1 MKLTNEVQII
11 RELAKKV
18 REIAELPE
26 MEIRRKQWYNHN
38 DLKSEKPM
46 ILCFP
51 EGAWVEIFDES
62 QLVCNDFVL
71 RTYENTLRKKIYWY
85 EHINDD
91 NTIDPF
97 FDLNWSVSSTGYGV
111 EIPVEHGDNRGSY
124 HWDAPIKDLQQ
135 DFCKIKHR
143 QFSVDRGKSF
153 EQMKFAQE
161 VFQDILPVRTRGGF
175 FWTVGLTWEA
185 IKLVGLE
192 NLMMFMYDD
201 PDGLHNLM
209 AFLRDDHLQMMDFF
223 ENEGLLTLNNE
234 NDYVGS
240 GGVGYTHQ
248 LPVNKSIKG
257 SVRYSDLWGF
267 GESQETVGISPAMF
281 NEFVLP
287 YQMPLLKRL
296 GLVAYGCCE
305 PIDARWEY
313 IKKIPNLRRLSI
325 SPWSNQEKM
334 GDYLGKDYIF
344 SRKPNPTL
352 IAVGFDEKAIRKDLR
367 ETIGVAKRNN
377 CHLEIIMKDT
387 HTVQNDPSRIERWV
401 KIAKEEAL

>member
-1 MKLTNEVQII
+1 MTEIQIV

-51 EGAWVEIFDES
+51 EGAWVEIFDDKT
-62 QLVCNDFVL
+62 LICRDA
-71 RTYENTLRKKIYWY
+71 TLRVYEKTLRQKIYWY

-91 NTIDPF
+91 NTLDPF
-97 FDLNWSVSSTGYGV
+97 FDINWSTSSTGYGV
-111 EIPVEHGDNRGSY
+111 EIPLEYGDNRGSY
-124 HWDAPIKDLQQ
+124 HWDAPIKDLHQ
-135 DFCKIKHR
+135 DFGKLKHR
-143 QFSVDRGKSF
+143 EFFVNRDTTL
-153 EQMKFAQE
+153 EQMKFAQD
-161 VFQDILPVRTRGGF
+161 VFQDILPVRTRGAF
-175 FWTVGLTWEA
+175 YWTLGLTWEA

-192 NLMMFMYDD
+192 NLMLLMYDD

-209 AFLRDDHLQMMDFF
+209 AFLRDDHMQMMDFF

-234 NDYVGS
+234 GDYVGS

-248 LPVNKSIKG
+248 LPVGNRKEGNVQYK
-257 SVRYSDLWGF
+257 DLWGF
-267 GESQETVGISPAMF
+267 GESQETVGVSPAMF
-281 NEFVLP
+281 NEFILP

-305 PIDARWEY
+305 PLDARWDY
-313 IKKIPNLRRLSI
+313 IKTIPNLRRLSV
-325 SPWSNQEKM
+325 SPWADQEKM
-334 GDYLGKDYIF
+334 SAYLGKEYIF

-352 IAVGFDEKAIRKDLR
+352 IAVEFDEAAIRKDLR
-367 ETIGVAKRNN
+367 ETMNVAKRNSCN
-377 CHLEIIMKDT
+377 LEIIMKDT
-387 HTVQNDPSRIERWV
+387 HTVQNDPTRIERWV
-401 KIAKEEAL
+401 NIAKEEALRI